1 MSPENWLV
9 VGLGNPG
16 ENYRFTRHNVGFR
29 VAEALVLKRD
39 VRLKEK
45 GEAIWGSYSLEGREV
60 FLFFPQTFMNESG
73 RAVAPFARYR
83 NIPVEKI
90 LVLTDDLDL
99 PVGKIRLRP
108 SGGSGGHH
116 GLDSVIAHL
125 GSADFPRLRIGIN
138 KPPSPEEGANH
149 VLATFTPEEKP
160 LIEQAIERARDGVE
174 SLILKGL
181 EAAMNELN
189 GDLSEQL

>member
-1 MSPENWLV
+1 
-9 VGLGNPG
+9 
-16 ENYRFTRHNVGFR
+16 
-29 VAEALVLKRD
+29 
-39 VRLKEK
+39 
-45 GEAIWGSYSLEGREV
+45 
-60 FLFFPQTFMNESG
+60 
-73 RAVAPFARYR
+73 VAPFARYR

-108 SGGSGGHH
+108 SGGSAGHH

-125 GSADFPRLRIGIN
+125 GSTDFPRLRIGIS

-149 VLATFTPEEKP
+149 VLATFTQGEKP

-189 GDLSEQL
+189 GDI